1 MMHNVNLGPSNL
13 SIAPL
18 IFGGNVFGWTVD
30 EQSSFA
36 LLDAFVAAGFNS
48 IDTADVYSSWVPGNT
63 GGESETIIGK
73 WLKQRGKRDD
83 LVIATKLG
91 AHNAGLSAA
100 YMKTAVEASLK
111 RLQTDYIDLYIAH
124 YDDPATPV
132 AETMDAFNALIKEGK
147 VRYIGASN
155 LSAARIKAANQ
166 YARENGLEPYISIQP
181 QYNLYDRKPFETEY
195 LPLVEQEHLGVT
207 SYYALASGF
216 LSGKYRTAA
225 DLDKSAR
232 GNGIKQY
239 LNDRGMRILN
249 ALDEVSEMIYA
260 PISQIAI
267 AWQLHKPY
275 ITAPIASATS
285 LVQLNDLMAAA
296 QLKLSSE
303 HLALLDDASDTEQ

>member
-1 MMHNVNLGPSNL
+1 MHNVNLGPSNL